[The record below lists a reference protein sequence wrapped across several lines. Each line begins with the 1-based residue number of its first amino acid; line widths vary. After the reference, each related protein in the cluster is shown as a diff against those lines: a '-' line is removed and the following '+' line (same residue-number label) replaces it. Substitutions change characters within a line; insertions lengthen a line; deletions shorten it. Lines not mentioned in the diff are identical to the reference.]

1 MKNYVVVTGSSGHF
15 GRHLVEQLSKTYNI
29 IALSHNNSRQNP
41 DQKLFPLIADL
52 GNLQGRSHA
61 FEQINAILSAK
72 KSALLGIVNNAYW
85 TSLSDE
91 MTARGDCYE
100 GVYRAHLDFTLCLLP
115 LLSQNS
121 SVVAISS
128 MYAHIA
134 PKASNYPNG
143 FLVNPLEYGAM
154 KAAFESSTRW
164 LSSMYSQRLGIRFN
178 NVAFGPFPSPSNSS
192 HEFVQK
198 LAENTHLGR
207 IGRPEEVVG
216 PIKFLLSN
224 DSSYVTGTTI
234 HVDGGWSSW

>member
-1 MKNYVVVTGSSGHF
+1 MKKYVVVTGSCGYF

-29 IALSHNNSRQNP
+29 IALSHNSSQISDEN
-41 DQKLFPLIADL
+41 LFPVIADL
-52 GNLQGRSHA
+52 GNPQGRSHA
-61 FEQINAILSAK
+61 FEQIKGFLSAK
-72 KSALLGIVNNAYW
+72 QSTLLGIVNNAYW

-100 GVYRAHLDFTLCLLP
+100 GVYRAHLDFTLCLLS

-128 MYAHIA
+128 MYAHVA

-143 FLVNPLEYGAM
+143 FSVNPLEYGAM

-192 HEFVQK
+192 HEFIQK

-224 DSSYVTGTTI
+224 ESSYVTGTTI
-234 HVDGGWSSW
+234 HVDGGWCSW